1 MACIA
6 SVFVYFVV
14 LLFYKHLKRTGW
26 VDNSVTDPETVAGHM
41 YRMAMMAFLFG
52 SGGVGNDTKIN
63 SEKLVPRS
71 SSVYNTVC
79 MLIACS

>member
-1 MACIA
+1 MLLCLFILWCC
-6 SVFVYFVV
+6 YF
-14 LLFYKHLKRTGW
+14 YQHLKRTGW

-63 SEKLVPRS
+63 SEKLVPQS
-71 SSVYNTVC
+71 SSVMSVYKNNTH
-79 MLIACS
+79 CS